1 VTALTALHARGA
13 GFQAAQLLYQS
24 TLSEISIISL
34 YDQISFGTKP
44 HRRAERLEECINLGW
59 LARTH
64 VGWVRLGDAGAA
76 FFRAADIPVKRE
88 PLGQVA
94 TSRASSA
101 YDRPPLSRKFI
112 PNARGT
118 RDDVPAFSVR
128 IGAHFHTQA

>member
-1 VTALTALHARGA
+1 MTTITTLHARGA
-13 GFQAAQLLYQS
+13 GFLAAQYLYQS
-24 TLSEISIISL
+24 SLTEISVISL

-44 HRRAERLEECINLGW
+44 HRRAERLEECINQGW

-76 FFRAADIPVKRE
+76 FFRTADIPAKRE

-101 YDRPPLSRKFI
+101 YDRPALSRKYLT
-112 PNARGT
+112 NSRGT
-118 RDDVPAFSVR
+118 RDDVPEFSVR
-128 IGAHFHTQA
+128 VGAHFHTQA